1 MEKVSVKLV
10 IFKEGRMFC
19 GYSPELMYYINNKTS
34 EEAIVKIVK
43 RHLSQELCHRLRYDK
58 LKKLGWEV
66 FENSV
71 IPPIFADT
79 EVVQL
84 TEQLYEAKIVEP
96 KIIVVDVEL
105 PPTQNLW

>member
-1 MEKVSVKLV
+1 METVSVKLV
-10 IFKEGRMFC
+10 VFKEGTMFC

-43 RHLSQELCHRLRYDK
+43 RHLLQELCHRLRYDK
-58 LKKLGWEV
+58 LKKLGWKV

-79 EVVQL
+79 EVVRL

-105 PPTQNLW
+105 PPTKNLW